1 MSESSKYAPLTLA
14 YIGDS
19 VHTLFVRER
28 VIGQSDKKV
37 HELHILTSRYVKASA
52 QAKAIHILLP
62 ELNEEEEEI
71 YKRGRN
77 AKSATV
83 PKNAIVSDYR
93 AATGFEALIGAL
105 YIDKK
110 KERLNEILARSMDI
124 INTED

>member
-1 MSESSKYAPLTLA
+1 MNESSKYAPLTLA

-28 VIGQSDKKV
+28 VIGQTDKKV

-62 ELNEEEEEI
+62 ELNEEEEAI

-77 AKSATV
+77 AKSAMV

-110 KERLNEILARSMDI
+110 EERLNEILARSMEI

>member
-37 HELHILTSRYVKASA
+37 HELHFLTSRYVKASA

-62 ELNEEEEEI
+62 ELNEEEEAI

-110 KERLNEILARSMDI
+110 KERLNEILARSMEI